1 MTQVDCLQIS
11 NFAAISDLR
20 FLRKLKTITGKTW
33 TFNEVKGSEGMI
45 EIDDRNM
52 KKRFKIEIGEC
63 KNSTSGG
70 SKDRISKLSIKNNPN
85 LQNLFG
91 SIHSNKTYTNVSP
104 KVKLMQ
110 SLGKKQ
116 NFSQNL
122 KINWPRKLFHPFYLF
137 ECFIFIKNSYGRK
150 YSNIIQGTS

>member
-110 SLGKKQ
+110 SSGKKQ

-122 KINWPRKLFHPFYLF
+122 RIN
-137 ECFIFIKNSYGRK
+137 
-150 YSNIIQGTS
+150 